1 MSPGVDETWRA
12 RKSFDLDGLGRWH
25 AREQNM
31 CTNVHMYTYVPDS
44 RLNCVVVCWL
54 QMEVAARNVS
64 VGMRVEVGG
73 CLATYYNTL
82 KHEE

>member
-1 MSPGVDETWRA
+1 
-12 RKSFDLDGLGRWH
+12 
-25 AREQNM
+25 M
-31 CTNVHMYTYVPDS
+31 CAKVHMYTYVPDS
-44 RLNCVVVCWL
+44 RLKCVVVCWL

-64 VGMRVEVGG
+64 VVMRVEVVG